1 MNRRDAGKEHL
12 GTRLLALFWTIF
24 TISATA
30 NSGYAILAVMQDEF
44 VKKRAWF
51 TEDQMAD
58 NIAIVQSTPGA
69 MAVNA
74 SMVVGYQVA
83 GLLGSLVAVFGC
95 ILPPIVVMIVVT
107 CFYEAIVGNE
117 LVHLF
122 MRGMQ
127 LGVVG
132 MLLNVVVSLFVNV
145 TKDGLAYPV
154 ALMALAFTYVHFLG
168 WPIPYLAIGCAMAGI
183 AKTLLV
189 SKGVRRR

>member
-1 MNRRDAGKEHL
+1 MNRRDAGKERL
-12 GTRLLALFWTIF
+12 GSKLLALFWTIF

-51 TEDQMAD
+51 SENQMAD

-83 GLLGSLVAVFGC
+83 GLLGSLVAVLGC

-117 LVHLF
+117 LVRLF

-145 TKDGLAYPV
+145 TKDGLAYPAV
-154 ALMALAFTYVHFLG
+154 LMALAFTYVHLLG